1 MWWEGWEWE
10 ELRDGRNRSWP
21 SAGSKEEAGGETDL
35 SLREEAVV
43 IVIVVMVE
51 TGLPNGCTCA
61 CRELTSAVFSDGV
74 HNYAEVSTMGQ
85 VG

>member
-51 TGLPNGCTCA
+51 TG
-61 CRELTSAVFSDGV
+61 SQMDV
-74 HNYAEVSTMGQ
+74 HVHAGNLLLQCSLMVSTTMPR
-85 VG
+85 